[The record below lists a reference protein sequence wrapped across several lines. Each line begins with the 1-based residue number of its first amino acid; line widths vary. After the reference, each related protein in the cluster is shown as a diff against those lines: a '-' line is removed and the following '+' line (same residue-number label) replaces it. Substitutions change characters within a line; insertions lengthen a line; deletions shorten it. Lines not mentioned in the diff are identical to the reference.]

1 MKPVRF
7 KMVGNDNPCA
17 IAEVIEE
24 GNIRSFRINP
34 EWEEIIE
41 ADIAVATDTDD
52 VAEEVKV
59 RKPRATK
66 KETVE

>member
-7 KMVGNDNPCA
+7 KMVGNDNPHA
-17 IAEVIEE
+17 IAEVTEE

-41 ADIAVATDTDD
+41 EEIAVATDIGA
-52 VAEEVKV
+52 VVEEVKV

>member
-1 MKPVRF
+1 MVRF
-7 KMVGNDNPCA
+7 KMVGNDNPNA

-41 ADIAVATDTDD
+41 AEIIVATETEA
-52 VAEEVKV
+52 VVEEVKV

>member
-1 MKPVRF
+1 MVRF
-7 KMVGNDNPCA
+7 KMVGNDNPRA

-41 ADIAVATDTDD
+41 AEIIVATETEA
-52 VAEEVKV
+52 VVEEVKV
-59 RKPRATK
+59 RKPRTPK

>member
-1 MKPVRF
+1 MVRF
-7 KMVGNDNPCA
+7 KMVGNDNPRA

-41 ADIAVATDTDD
+41 AEIVVATDTDA
-52 VAEEVKV
+52 VVEEVKV
-59 RKPRATK
+59 RKPRTPK

>member
-1 MKPVRF
+1 MVRF
-7 KMVGNDNPCA
+7 KMVGNDNPRA

-41 ADIAVATDTDD
+41 AEIVVATETEA
-52 VAEEVKV
+52 VVEEVKV
-59 RKPRATK
+59 RKPRTPK

>member
-1 MKPVRF
+1 MVRF
-7 KMVGNDNPCA
+7 KMVGNDNPRA
-17 IAEVIEE
+17 IAEVTEE

-41 ADIAVATDTDD
+41 AEIIVATETEA
-52 VAEEVKV
+52 VVEEVKV

>member
-1 MKPVRF
+1 MVRF
-7 KMVGNDNPCA
+7 KMVGNDNPRA

-41 ADIAVATDTDD
+41 AEIIVTTETEAV
-52 VAEEVKV
+52 VEEVKV
-59 RKPRATK
+59 RKPRTPK

>member
-1 MKPVRF
+1 MVRF
-7 KMVGNDNPCA
+7 KMVGNDNPLA

-41 ADIAVATDTDD
+41 VEKIVAPQPEAV
-52 VAEEVKV
+52 VAEVKV
-59 RKPRATK
+59 RKPRTPK

>member
-1 MKPVRF
+1 MVRF
-7 KMVGNDNPCA
+7 KMVGNDNPNA

-34 EWEEIIE
+34 EWEEIVEVKNTVTTETE
-41 ADIAVATDTDD
+41 AV
-52 VAEEVKV
+52 VEEVKV
-59 RKPRATK
+59 RKPRTFK

>member
-1 MKPVRF
+1 MVRF
-7 KMVGNDNPCA
+7 KMVGNDNPNA

-41 ADIAVATDTDD
+41 VENTVTIEANPV
-52 VAEEVKV
+52 VEESKV
-59 RKPRATK
+59 RKPRTLK

>member
-7 KMVGNDNPCA
+7 KMIGNDNPNA
-17 IAEVIEE
+17 IAVVVEE

-34 EWEEIIE
+34 EWEEILEEE
-41 ADIAVATDTDD
+41 APVATETEA
-52 VAEEVKV
+52 VVEEVKV

-66 KETVE
+66 KETTE

>member
-1 MKPVRF
+1 MVRF
-7 KMVGNDNPCA
+7 KMIGNDNPLA

-24 GNIRSFRINP
+24 CNIEGFRTNP

-41 ADIAVATDTDD
+41 TPVVVEDKQPAQ
-52 VAEEVKV
+52 
-59 RKPRATK
+59 RKTRTPK

>member
-1 MKPVRF
+1 MVRF
-7 KMVGNDNPCA
+7 KMVGNDNPNA

-41 ADIAVATDTDD
+41 VENIVTTEASP
-52 VAEEVKV
+52 VAEESKT
-59 RKPRATK
+59 RKPRSPK

>member
-1 MKPVRF
+1 MVRF
-7 KMVGNDNPCA
+7 KMVGNDNPRA

-41 ADIAVATDTDD
+41 VENIVATDTEA
-52 VAEEVKV
+52 VVEEVKV
-59 RKPRATK
+59 RKPRTPK

>member
-7 KMVGNDNPCA
+7 KMVGNDNPRA

-41 ADIAVATDTDD
+41 ADIAVATDTEA